1 MRTFAFLIAV
11 SSALAVAPLL
21 ASADPVS
28 EVLSVK
34 AGIGPAMRT
43 QDRAALEK
51 IWSPQMKVNSP
62 SNTVVDRPTV
72 LNLLSAGNIK
82 YSAYRDVLE
91 SSSVVDGVV
100 VLMGREE
107 LTEAVGADAGKPK
120 IRRYTDMWQR
130 NADGNW
136 MLVARQATYIV
147 MP

>member
-1 MRTFAFLIAV
+1 MRTVAFMIAV
-11 SSALAVAPLL
+11 SSALVFAPLR

-62 SNTVVDRPTV
+62 SNAVVDRPTV
-72 LNLLSAGNIK
+72 LSLLVAGNIK
-82 YSAYRDVLE
+82 YSAYKDVLE
-91 SSSVVDGVV
+91 SSSVFDGVV

-107 LTEAVGADAGKPK
+107 LTEAVGADAGKAK
-120 IRRYTDMWQR
+120 VRRYTDIWQR
-130 NADGNW
+130 NGEGNW
-136 MLVARQATYIV
+136 MLVARQATYIAT
-147 MP
+147 P